1 MPSAAD
7 QILQPLKALQEDN
20 PDISVDTMKEAMQSI
35 LKDLQYF
42 PDEVREKID
51 ALYPPPPV
59 VEKVE
64 EKDELETM
72 TADEVMNLATKRFR
86 PEIIVYLTTPKFK
99 MIYSIWQ
106 VCSPPSNLISGV
118 RHDVRQEGE
127 ERLRLV

>member
-72 TADEVMNLATKRFR
+72 TADEVMNLATKRFK
-86 PEIIVYLTTPKFK
+86 PHFSTTPNLKI
-99 MIYSIWQ
+99 IYTFGLASFFTSLQ
-106 VCSPPSNLISGV
+106 FDFRCSP
-118 RHDVRQEGE
+118 
-127 ERLRLV
+127 

>member
-1 MPSAAD
+1 MVVWWGRQSHANYDLLELANTSETPHLSELPSAAD

-72 TADEVMNLATKRFR
+72 TADEVMNPAT
-86 PEIIVYLTTPKFK
+86 
-99 MIYSIWQ
+99 
-106 VCSPPSNLISGV
+106 
-118 RHDVRQEGE
+118 
-127 ERLRLV
+127 

>member
-72 TADEVMNLATKRFR
+72 TADEVMNLATKRFK
-86 PEIIVYLTTPKFK
+86 PEIIVYLNNT
-99 MIYSIWQ
+99 Q
-106 VCSPPSNLISGV
+106 VQNDLFYLASLFTSLQFDFRCSP
-118 RHDVRQEGE
+118 
-127 ERLRLV
+127 

>member
-1 MPSAAD
+1 
-7 QILQPLKALQEDN
+7 
-20 PDISVDTMKEAMQSI
+20 MQSI

-72 TADEVMNLATKRFR
+72 TADEVMNLATKRFK
-86 PEIIVYLTTPKFK
+86 PEVIAFLNNTQFENDLLH
-99 MIYSIWQ
+99 IWFGK
-106 VCSPPSNLISGV
+106 CFHLAPI
-118 RHDVRQEGE
+118 
-127 ERLRLV
+127 